1 VDIAVL
7 DPAGIVRAEAEVV
20 SLALAAGRAASDPR
34 GCDTDGRRR
43 ALTDVFGQKTYGVA
57 SSNRGVMVA
66 DDVNLVVTAAWMQ
79 DTQGRTWPDGVVP
92 DEMIQGNAEAV
103 LDRHRLVEG
112 ATDLRNDRGRGR

>member
-1 VDIAVL
+1 
-7 DPAGIVRAEAEVV
+7 
-20 SLALAAGRAASDPR
+20 
-34 GCDTDGRRR
+34 
-43 ALTDVFGQKTYGVA
+43 
-57 SSNRGVMVA
+57 MVA

-112 ATDLRNDRGRGR
+112 ATDLRNDCGRGR